1 VKPGVCLPPRAI
13 WPLVGSGLH
22 LERPPPLVGGRVH
35 FTGRVRSQRQSDIG
49 EDMLLTPD
57 ITCWRKEAAH
67 RAALLIDM
75 EAYFD
80 AAMDAMSRAKY
91 YVHLLNW
98 AFEATT
104 FFHPGPDGTGK
115 EADRIGNFLIA
126 LAKKPGLNVRVLC
139 WKSAMP
145 VAATQH
151 FFPFVDRKVFA
162 GTKVKFVLDGKL
174 PIGACH
180 HQKMIVIDDAIAFCG
195 GGDIGPDRWDTPA
208 HLDDNPRREKTRRD
222 NRYFDSRHEVMGVVD
237 GPAAVALGDLFRD
250 RWRRATGETPAACPS
265 IRAPRWPGKIKPGFS
280 DINVGLSRTGASWR
294 GYPEVREN
302 EALHVASVR
311 AAKRCIYMENQ
322 YFTSPL
328 IAAELAKRLTEA
340 DGPEVILISTEHSP
354 SYFDQ
359 VTMDRTRLT
368 FIKTLKS
375 ADRHGRFH
383 AYSPVT
389 TLGRTIIVH
398 AKLTIIDD
406 VLLRIGSANINNR
419 SFGFDTECDLSFEA
433 AGVGSTDNRAEITRL
448 RNKLV
453 AHWLGCARAPLEEA
467 IRETGALG
475 AALESLR
482 NSGYCRLRPIEP
494 KPLGPLAGF
503 IAAYHLGDPVG
514 PKDSWRPW
522 KRRKAA
528 AAESRLD
535 AAKRTLQG

>member
-1 VKPGVCLPPRAI
+1 
-13 WPLVGSGLH
+13 
-22 LERPPPLVGGRVH
+22 
-35 FTGRVRSQRQSDIG
+35 
-49 EDMLLTPD
+49 MLLTPD
-57 ITCWRKEAAH
+57 VTCWRKEPAS

-80 AAMDAMSRAKY
+80 AAMDAMSRARHC
-91 YVHLLNW
+91 VHLLNW

-115 EADRIGNFLIA
+115 ESDRIGNFLIA
-126 LAKKPGLNVRVLC
+126 LAKKPGLDVRVLC

-151 FFPFVDRKVFA
+151 FFPFMDRRAFA

-180 HQKMIVIDDAIAFCG
+180 HQKMIVVDDAIAFCG

-222 NRYFDSRHEVMGVVD
+222 NKAFDSRHEVMGAVD
-237 GPAAVALGDLFRD
+237 GPAAAALGDLFRD
-250 RWRRATGETPAACPS
+250 RWRRATGETPAACPPV
-265 IRAPRWPGKIKPGFS
+265 RRPRWPGRIKPAFT
-280 DINVGLSRTGASWR
+280 DIAVGLSRTNAAWR
-294 GYPEVREN
+294 DYPEIREN
-302 EALHVASVR
+302 EALHVAAIR
-311 AAKRCIYMENQ
+311 AAKTCIYMENQ

-328 IAAELAKRLTEA
+328 IAGELAGRLAEP

-359 VTMDRTRLT
+359 VTMDRTRLN

-375 ADRHGRFH
+375 ADRHGRFR

-406 VLLRIGSANINNR
+406 TLLRIGSANINNR
-419 SFGFDTECDLSFEA
+419 SLGFDTECDMSFEA
-433 AGVGSTDNRAEITRL
+433 AGPGSAANRAEITRL

-453 AHWLGCARAPLEEA
+453 AHWLGCTQEPLEA
-467 IRETGALG
+467 ALRQTGRLG
-475 AALESLR
+475 AALEALR
-482 NSGYCRLRPIEP
+482 TTGYCRLRPIEP
-494 KPLGPLAGF
+494 KPLHPLAAF

-514 PKDSWRPW
+514 PDDSWRPW
-522 KRRKAA
+522 KRREALSAQRRLAAKPNSPPEQAPRRAA
-528 AAESRLD
+528 A
-535 AAKRTLQG
+535 